1 MADAKKKLTV
11 IEELRAL
18 DEKALVTKIAD
29 LRKETVEQ
37 HQAHAAGELPS
48 PAAITKTRKAIAKA
62 MTVLKEKQAAPAP
75 KEQEK

>member
-1 MADAKKKLTV
+1 MADAKKKLKV
-11 IEELRAL
+11 VEELRAL

-48 PAAITKTRKAIAKA
+48 NSVIAKTRKEIAKA
-62 MTVLKEKQAAPAP
+62 LTVLREKQATQAS